1 MQVYVLLNYG
11 LQLQLM
17 CICVCVCVF
26 VCTSLSYS
34 PTASGSFASFSFDF
48 FLARLILRSVL
59 HLIVEFSRTFLHYL
73 FKERERE
80 GRRNTKVNGSFCFR
94 PAVRSLPAS
103 PPTRACKNV
112 STCIYLCVCG

>member
-1 MQVYVLLNYG
+1 MT
-11 LQLQLM
+11 
-17 CICVCVCVF
+17 VCVC
-26 VCTSLSYS
+26 TSQSYS

-80 GRRNTKVNGSFCFR
+80 RERGGEILKLT
-94 PAVRSLPAS
+94 AVFVFDQLFVLCLHRLPHVHVKMYQ
-103 PPTRACKNV
+103 RAYV
-112 STCIYLCVCG
+112 YECVGECMRERIT